1 MIISRRTTILLTIL
15 AIVIFPLNQY
25 VFAGGP
31 STIEACYDNGYR
43 QGQDD
48 PFDRGN
54 YDSCE
59 RFRSDNDGKNP
70 YYEGFIDG
78 CRSVEGNTE
87 EICESATD

>member
-1 MIISRRTTILLTIL
+1 MITLRRTIFLLMISVTMISL
-15 AIVIFPLNQY
+15 MHQY
-25 VFAGGP
+25 AFGGGP
-31 STIEACYDNGYR
+31 STIEACYNNGYR

-48 PFDRGN
+48 PFDGGN

-59 RFRSDNDGKNP
+59 RFRDDNNGKNP

-78 CRSVEGNTE
+78 CKSVEGNTE

>member
-1 MIISRRTTILLTIL
+1 MIALGRTAVLLTIL
-15 AIVIFPLNQY
+15 VLMISPLHQF

-31 STIEACYDNGYR
+31 STIETCYDNGYR

-48 PFDRGN
+48 PFDRGD

-59 RFRSDNDGKNP
+59 RFRDDNNGENP
-70 YYEGFIDG
+70 YEGFIDG
-78 CRSVEGNTE
+78 CKSVDGNTE

>member
-1 MIISRRTTILLTIL
+1 MILIVAMIS
-15 AIVIFPLNQY
+15 PLHQY
-25 VFAGGP
+25 VSAGGS
-31 STIEACYDNGYR
+31 STIEACYNNGYR

-48 PFDRGN
+48 PFDGGN

-59 RFRSDNDGKNP
+59 KFRESNEGKNP

-78 CRSVEGNTE
+78 CKSVEGNTE